1 MQDRRVEV
9 RQAVGRWGRAGQEIL
24 VRVVDEVEGTVAGE
38 QERVAR
44 AGRVR
49 QFLQGLGQRE
59 FEAADA
65 EAAVQGGHG
74 VADRQVVEEAVD
86 GADAEGVAGRST
98 RRTRPG
104 PGWGRGV
111 PPGRTAR
118 GDRPRAPDPTG
129 DTGLWAPPGR
139 RDPGARRAGGLL
151 AIGAKELSLGQV
163 WHGLFEDSGTYGDVV
178 VAERLSR
185 TVLGLLAGAA
195 LGLAGA
201 VLQALTRNPLA
212 DPGLLGINAGASA
225 AVVTA
230 VTFLGI
236 TSLSGYVWFAFF
248 GAAAVGA
255 LVWFLGGSRGATPV
269 RLALAGT
276 AISAALY
283 GYLQAVMIM
292 DDAALGKMRVLDG
305 RFAVRGERIDH
316 PQVLPSPAG
325 RHGPGAGP
333 VPAAQRH
340 GHGRRHRQGARRQP
354 EPDAGA
360 VHAGRDRAVRG
371 GDRGLRADRVR
382 RADGSARRAVL
393 HRARPAL
400 DPAVRGDPVARAAAR
415 RRRHRPD
422 RGPALA
428 ELQVG
433 IITAILGGPVF
444 IYLVRRR
451 RTAQL

>member
-1 MQDRRVEV
+1 MLVESPPEQRAETAPAPPTRRAV
-9 RQAVGRWGRAGQEIL
+9 RAFGLLLAVAIL
-24 VRVVDEVEGTVAGE
+24 VLVAL
-38 QERVAR
+38 A
-44 AGRVR
+44 
-49 QFLQGLGQRE
+49 
-59 FEAADA
+59 
-65 EAAVQGGHG
+65 
-74 VADRQVVEEAVD
+74 
-86 GADAEGVAGRST
+86 SI
-98 RRTRPG
+98 
-104 PGWGRGV
+104 
-111 PPGRTAR
+111 
-118 GDRPRAPDPTG
+118 
-129 DTGLWAPPGR
+129 
-139 RDPGARRAGGLL
+139 

-230 VTFLGI
+230 ITYFGV

-292 DDAALGKMRVLDG
+292 DEAALGKMRFWTVGSLASATDST
-305 RFAVRGERIDH
+305 IT
-316 PQVLPSPAG
+316 QVLPFLLTG
-325 RHGPGAGP
+325 T
-333 VPAAQRH
+333 
-340 GHGRRHRQGARRQP
+340 
-354 EPDAGA
+354 
-360 VHAGRDRAVRG
+360 
-371 GDRGLRADRVR
+371 
-382 RADGSARRAVL
+382 VL
-393 HRARPAL
+393 ALALARPLNAMAMGDDTAKAL
-400 DPAVRGDPVARAAAR
+400 GADLNRTRALSMLAATVLCGAATAACGPIVFVGLMVPHVVRSFTGPDLRWILPYAAILSPVLLLGADVIGRIVAR
-415 RRRHRPD
+415 PS
-422 RGPALA
+422 

-433 IITAILGGPVF
+433 IVTAILGGPVF
-444 IYLVRRR
+444 IFLVRRR